1 MISVSGKHWEEINLK
16 KRLIEKIKSEQNI
29 SELIAKLL
37 ISRNFDETEIYSI
50 KNNVNLSNP
59 FLNNADFNEC
69 FKTLEEIIVNNG
81 KIQIIGD
88 YDVDGIV
95 STSLIIKL
103 FQFLKYPYSFYI
115 PDRIKDG
122 YGASLDLIKKLMTNK
137 IDLLI
142 LLDCGS
148 NSHEAIEYL
157 NKKKIKTIIIDHH
170 EIFKPYP
177 KTKNIINPKKECL
190 YSNYDYFCSATL
202 TYFFID
208 YFFKKKKIKKNFDI
222 NLIYVLLAT
231 VADVMPLRKLNRI
244 IAKKVLVNFDITKNF
259 IFNEIYKTNNKKNI
273 LNITDLGFLI
283 APLFNAAGRIDK
295 AEKVVNLLTTSDD
308 DEKSKIISDL
318 HKLNI
323 KRKNIEEIIMK
334 EIDLYKVNKIKE
346 NIIVLLMENINEGI
360 IGIIASKVKEYFNKP
375 CIVFT
380 KSGSNYKGSAR
391 STEDFNIG
399 RYIKLGIDNGIIM
412 NGGGHS
418 LAAGLTIKKNKFQI
432 FVKFINDQL
441 FLKRKEVRT
450 KKYLSKIDLSAV
462 NLSFCEQFNLL
473 EPYGPFNPKPFF
485 LIENLKINKSSI
497 LKNKYVNCLLRSSS
511 GKTMNAIS
519 FSLIDSEISKILLHY
534 KNKVNII
541 AEINLNLWNGK
552 KSLQLNIQD
561 IIL

>member
-1 MISVSGKHWEEINLK
+1 MISVSGKHWEEVTVN
-16 KRLIEKIKSEQNI
+16 KRLIEKIKSEQNV

-50 KNNVNLSNP
+50 KNKVGLSNP
-59 FLNNADFNEC
+59 FLSNPDYNEC
-69 FKTLEEIIVNNG
+69 FKTIEEIIINKG

-95 STSLIIKL
+95 STSLIIKF

-115 PDRIKDG
+115 PDRIQDG
-122 YGASLDLIKKLMTNK
+122 YGASLKLVKKLTTNK
-137 IDLLI
+137 IDLII

-148 NSHEAIEYL
+148 NSYEAIDYL
-157 NKKKIKTIIIDHH
+157 NKKNIKTIIIDHH

-208 YFFKKKKIKKNFDI
+208 YFFKKKNIKNNFYI
-222 NLIYVLLAT
+222 NLIYILLAT

-244 IAKKVLVNFDITKNF
+244 IAKKILKDFDITKNF
-259 IFNEIYKTNNKKNI
+259 ILNEIYKINNKKNN
-273 LNITDLGFLI
+273 LNITDLSFLI
-283 APLFNAAGRIDK
+283 APLFNAAGRVDK

-308 DEKSKIISDL
+308 DEKIKIIIDL
-318 HKLNI
+318 HKINN
-323 KRKNIEEIIMK
+323 KRKNIEEILMK
-334 EIDLYKVNKIKE
+334 EIDLYKVNKIKK
-346 NIIVLLMENINEGI
+346 NIIVLLMENINEGL

-375 CIVFT
+375 CIIFT

-412 NGGGHS
+412 TGGGHS
-418 LAAGLTIKKNKFQI
+418 LAAGLTIKKNKFQA
-432 FVKFINDQL
+432 FVKFINDQF
-441 FLKRKEVRT
+441 FLKKKEVRT

-485 LIENLKINKSSI
+485 LIENLKIIKSSI
-497 LKNKYVNCLLRSSS
+497 LKSKYVNCLLRSSS

-519 FSLIDSEISKILLHY
+519 FSLIDSEISKILLNY